1 MIKSNTIGSKIADVF
16 IYGALLLIGII
27 TLFPFWM
34 VLVGSILPFSEIIQ
48 GKIIL
53 IPTKFDF
60 SNYAFI
66 FQDNAF
72 IRGMGISF
80 FVTVVSTAFHVL
92 VTAMVSYGLTIK
104 DLPGKKIMFYM
115 IIFTMFFNG
124 GLVPTYL
131 LMKDLGLVNNLL
143 VLILPAFSN
152 AFHVVLMKNFFEGI
166 PGSIQEAA
174 RVDGAG
180 YQRIFW
186 TIILPLSKPV
196 MATIGLFI
204 AVWQWN
210 DWFAPSL
217 YLNKKSLWTMAL
229 VLRSK
234 VVEADPE
241 TLFAS
246 TKEFMYTDGIKFA
259 SVMVAIAPIICVYPF
274 VQKYFVTGTML
285 GAVKS

>member
-1 MIKSNTIGSKIADVF
+1 MIRSNTIGSKFADVL
-16 IYGALLLIGII
+16 IYGALLLIGFI

-60 SNYAFI
+60 GNYAFI
-66 FQDNAF
+66 FKDNAF

-80 FVTVVSTAFHVL
+80 LVTSVTTIFHLL
-92 VTAMVSYGLTIK
+92 VTATISYGFTIK
-104 DLPGKKIMFYM
+104 DLPGKKLMFSM
-115 IIFTMFFNG
+115 VIFTMFFSG
-124 GLVPTYL
+124 GLVPSYL
-131 LMKDLGLVNNLL
+131 LIKNLGLVNNLL
-143 VLILPAFSN
+143 VLVLPAFSN
-152 AFHVVLMKNFFEGI
+152 AFHIVLMKNFFEGI
-166 PGSIQEAA
+166 PDSIQEAA

-210 DWFAPSL
+210 DWFAPNL
-217 YLNKKSLWTMAL
+217 YLGKKSLWPMAL
-229 VLRSK
+229 VLRSM

-246 TKEFMYTDGIKFA
+246 SKEFMYSDGIKYA
-259 SVMVAIAPIICVYPF
+259 SVIVAMAPIICVYPF